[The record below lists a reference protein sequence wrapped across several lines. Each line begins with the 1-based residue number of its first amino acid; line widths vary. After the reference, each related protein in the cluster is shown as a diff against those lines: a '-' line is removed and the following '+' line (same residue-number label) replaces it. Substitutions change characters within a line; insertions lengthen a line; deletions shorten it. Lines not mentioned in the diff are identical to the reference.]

1 MRSIAQL
8 LEAIEKEARQ
18 APFPIDSAI
27 YDRAGKDSLAPILFA
42 GSLDAPV
49 CVFGRDLGK
58 DEVAEGEPLVGAA
71 GRLVRKGLLETL
83 GGQEPARTDKRLE
96 QALKFALLTNT
107 VPYKPP

>member
-18 APFPIDSAI
+18 APFPIDSAV
-27 YDRAGKDSLAPILFA
+27 YDRAGKDSLVPILFA

-71 GRLVRKGLLETL
+71 GRMVRAGIYEAREGEPPPKSDRRVESALEH
-83 GGQEPARTDKRLE
+83 
-96 QALKFALLTNT
+96 ALLTNT
-107 VPYKPP
+107 V